1 MQNSFL
7 ANANVNN
14 VSRGMIASVQILED
28 YSKAEKYAII
38 ASVFNCMFNSK
49 LKGERTVNEVMLI
62 VDRIRVDC
70 KRKHIPE
77 FGGAERF
84 IKGEL

>member
-7 ANANVNN
+7 ANADIMK
-14 VSRGMIASVQILED
+14 VSKGMMQSVEVLQN

-49 LKGERTVNEVMLI
+49 LKGDRTVNEVMVI
-62 VDRIRVDC
+62 VDRIRTDC
-70 KRKHIPE
+70 KRRHIPE
-77 FGGAERF
+77 FGGAEQF

>member
-1 MQNSFL
+1 
-7 ANANVNN
+7 
-14 VSRGMIASVQILED
+14 
-28 YSKAEKYAII
+28 
-38 ASVFNCMFNSK
+38 MFNSK

-62 VDRIRVDC
+62 VDRIREDC

>member
-7 ANANVNN
+7 ANADIMK
-14 VSRGMIASVQILED
+14 VSKGMMQSVEVLQN

-62 VDRIRVDC
+62 VDRIREDC

>member
-7 ANANVNN
+7 ANVNIEK
-14 VSRGMIASVQILED
+14 VSAGMMEPVDVLGN

-38 ASVFNCMFNSK
+38 CSIFNCMFNSK
-49 LKGERTVNEVMLI
+49 LKGERTLTEVMQI

-70 KRKHIPE
+70 KRKSIPE
-77 FGGAERF
+77 FGGAEKF
-84 IKGEL
+84 IQGEL

>member
-7 ANANVNN
+7 ANVDVDQ
-14 VSRGMIASVQILED
+14 VSKGMMQSVEALQN
-28 YSKAEKYAII
+28 YTKAEKYAII

-62 VDRIRVDC
+62 VDRIREDC

>member
-7 ANANVNN
+7 ANANVDN
-14 VSRGMIASVQILED
+14 VSRGMIATVQILED

-49 LKGERTVNEVMLI
+49 LEGDRTVNEVMVI
-62 VDRIRVDC
+62 VDRIRTDC
-70 KRKHIPE
+70 KRRHIPE
-77 FGGAERF
+77 FGGAEQF